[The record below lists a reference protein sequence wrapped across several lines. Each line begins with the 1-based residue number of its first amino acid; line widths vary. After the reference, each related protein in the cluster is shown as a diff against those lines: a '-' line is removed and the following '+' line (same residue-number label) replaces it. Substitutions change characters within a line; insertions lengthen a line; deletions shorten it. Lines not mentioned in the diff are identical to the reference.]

1 MPTLLRS
8 SLSESLKS
16 SLSKPLG
23 EGGDLRLTAALTGKH
38 PAQIVQAMDEL
49 TKPEALAIF
58 NWLDNERAA
67 EVLDELDPETVR
79 FLTDNAPPG
88 RNAILL
94 DQLPMDDAA
103 EIVSEADPRRTEI
116 LLAELTTR
124 APDDAAEVR
133 RLLAYPEDSV
143 GRLMTDKFALVDH
156 RMPAGHV
163 LDYVRRAA
171 DGLET
176 INEIYVVGD
185 DKRLR
190 GMVTLRGILTAPSTQ
205 SVDDLIEVKAVSVV
219 PETDQ
224 QEAARMISRYDLLT
238 LPVTDEGGH
247 ILGIVTIDDMIDVL
261 VEEFNEDYLRAVG
274 SDAQELERKSPLQ
287 IAKLRLPWIMA
298 TLFIELLAGFVIRI
312 FDTTLT
318 KFILLASFMPIISA
332 ISGNTGLQSA
342 AIIIR
347 GLSTGQVQLSQWRQ
361 ALMRQMMTTALLGTA
376 CAVTLGVIGAIWDRH
391 WVFGLVVFLGM
402 FFSVNIAGVVGTC
415 VPLISKRAGFDP
427 ALTAGPFETAFQD
440 VIGISIFLSLASF
453 LLHWLHG

>member
-1 MPTLLRS
+1 MPSVLRT
-8 SLSESLKS
+8 SLSDALKS

-23 EGGDLRLTAALTGKH
+23 DGGDLRLTAALTGKH

-49 TKPEALAIF
+49 TKAEALAVF

-88 RNAILL
+88 RIAILL
-94 DQLPMDDAA
+94 DHLPMDDAA
-103 EIVSEADPRRTEI
+103 EIVAETDPRHLES
-116 LLAELTTR
+116 LLAALSDR
-124 APDDAAEVR
+124 APEDADEVR
-133 RLLAYPEDSV
+133 RLLAYPQDSV
-143 GRLMTDKFALVDH
+143 GRLMTDKFAVVDH
-156 RMPAGHV
+156 RMPAGQA
-163 LDYVRRAA
+163 LDYVRRCA
-171 DGLET
+171 DGMET
-176 INEIYVVGD
+176 INEIYTVGD
-185 DKRLR
+185 DKKLR
-190 GMVTLRGILTAPSTQ
+190 GMVTLRQILTAPAEQ
-205 SVDDLIEVKAVSVV
+205 RVEELVRGEAVSVS

-238 LPVTDEGGH
+238 LPVTDSGGR

-261 VEEFNEDYLRAVG
+261 VAEFNEDYLRAVG
-274 SDAQELERKSPLQ
+274 SDAQELERKTPLQ
-287 IAKLRLPWIMA
+287 IARLRLPWIMA
-298 TLFIELLAGFVIRI
+298 TLFIELLAGFVIRV

-347 GLSTGQVQLSQWRQ
+347 GLSSGQVQLSHWRH
-361 ALMRQMMTTALLGTA
+361 ALSRQMMTTALLGGA
-376 CAVTLGVIGAIWDRH
+376 CAVTLGLIGALWDRH

-402 FFSVNIAGVVGTC
+402 FTSVNIAGVVGTC
-415 VPLISKRAGFDP
+415 VPLLSKRAGFDP

-453 LLHWLHG
+453 LLHWLH

>member
-1 MPTLLRS
+1 MPPVLRS

-49 TKPEALAIF
+49 TKPEALAVF

-88 RNAILL
+88 RIAILL
-94 DQLPMDDAA
+94 DHLPMDDAA
-103 EIVSEADPRRTEI
+103 EIVSEADPRRTES
-116 LLAELTTR
+116 LLAELMTR

-143 GRLMTDKFALVDH
+143 GRLMTDKFAVVDH
-156 RMPAGHV
+156 RMPTGHA

-176 INEIYVVGD
+176 INEIYVIGD
-185 DKRLR
+185 DKKLR
-190 GMVTLRGILTAPSTQ
+190 GMVTLRSILTAQ
-205 SVDDLIEVKAVSVV
+205 SNRPVQELIEGEVVSVSPTV
-219 PETDQ
+219 DQ

-238 LPVTDEGGH
+238 LPVTDSTGH

-298 TLFIELLAGFVIRI
+298 TLFIELLAGFVIRY

-347 GLSTGQVQLSQWRQ
+347 GLSSGQVQLSHWRQ
-361 ALMRQMMTTALLGTA
+361 ALARQMMTTALLGTA
-376 CAVTLGVIGAIWDRH
+376 CAVTLGVIGAIWDKH
-391 WVFGLVVFLGM
+391 WAFGLVVFLGM
-402 FFSVNIAGVVGTC
+402 FASVNIAGVVGTC
-415 VPLISKRAGFDP
+415 VPLISKQAGFDP

-453 LLHWLHG
+453 LLHWLH

>member
-1 MPTLLRS
+1 MPPQTTHPLSLALR
-8 SLSESLKS
+8 S

-49 TKPEALAIF
+49 TKPEALAVF

-88 RNAILL
+88 RIAILL
-94 DQLPMDDAA
+94 DHLPMDDAA
-103 EIVSEADPRRTEI
+103 EVVSEADPRRTETF
-116 LLAELTTR
+116 LAALTDR

-133 RLLAYPEDSV
+133 RLLSYPEDSA
-143 GRLMTDKFALVDH
+143 GRLMTDKFAVVDH
-156 RMPAGHV
+156 RMPAAQA
-163 LDYVRRAA
+163 LDYVRRSA

-185 DKRLR
+185 DKKLK
-190 GMVTLRGILTAPSTQ
+190 GMTTLRRVLTAPESLPVQ
-205 SVDDLIEVKAVSVV
+205 ELLAAELVCVA

-224 QEAARMISRYDLLT
+224 REAARLISRYDLLT
-238 LPVTDEGGH
+238 LPVTDTTGH
-247 ILGIVTIDDMIDVL
+247 ILGIVTIDDMMDVL
-261 VEEFNEDYLRAVG
+261 VEDFNEDYLRAVG
-274 SDAQELERKSPLQ
+274 SDARELERKTPFQ

-298 TLFIELLAGFVIRI
+298 TLLIELLAGLVIRV
-312 FDTTLT
+312 FDSTLT

-347 GLSTGQVQLSQWRQ
+347 GLSSGQVQLSHWRL
-361 ALMRQMMTTALLGTA
+361 ALARQMATTALLGGA
-376 CAVTLGVIGAIWDRH
+376 CALTLGLIGGIWDKH

-402 FFSVNIAGVVGTC
+402 FASVNIAGIVGTC
-415 VPLISKRAGFDP
+415 IPLLSKRAGFDP

-453 LLHWLHG
+453 LLNWLG